1 MPISG
6 TNAVRETFTVSGGDV
21 HVSSV
26 AVRVARVNGND
37 ALTVRLENANGT
49 LIEQGSIPATAIPSS
64 NSGSPAYFWAK
75 LPLSA
80 TYTLA
85 AGGTYHLDLEASSTS
100 TYETFPIRKG
110 LAYGFQPTTFFS
122 DGYAEFE
129 QNGSWTGW
137 TQWGVANRTD
147 GDLQFY
153 FSVAP

>member
-6 TNAVRETFTVSGGDV
+6 TNAVRETITVSGGDV

-37 ALTVRLENANGT
+37 DLTVRLENANGT

-80 TYTLA
+80 TYTFA
-85 AGGTYHLDLEASSTS
+85 AGATYHLDLEASSTS
-100 TYETFPIRKG
+100 TYQTFPIRKG